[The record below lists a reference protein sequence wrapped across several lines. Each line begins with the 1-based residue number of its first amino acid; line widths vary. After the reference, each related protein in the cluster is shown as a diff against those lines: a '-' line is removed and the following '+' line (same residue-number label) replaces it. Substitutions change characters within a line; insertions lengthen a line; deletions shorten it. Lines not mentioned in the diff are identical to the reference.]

1 MWKDISLKGFSVYR
15 SPQIQDF
22 PLCVNLSQPLL
33 QIHNTIRFLNS
44 TNTYPVFF
52 WVFFVFFKY
61 VNNRILPP
69 VLILFRFLMD
79 IFFLTKEDRR
89 SFQILVNPIFDNF
102 TIFMKRHSGVAVSLI
117 LMSLGVTFT
126 PLLPLHSYTSLF
138 PNPTNPKTQ

>member
-1 MWKDISLKGFSVYR
+1 MERHKSKGVLCIQVSADPGFSPVRQPIPAPSSNSQYHPI
-15 SPQIQDF
+15 SQF
-22 PLCVNLSQPLL
+22 YKYLSC
-33 QIHNTIRFLNS
+33 
-44 TNTYPVFF
+44 FF
-52 WVFFVFFKY
+52 WFFFVFFKY